1 MYHSYLFNLFLFVD
15 VPMISPPVSPPR
27 DVLQGASR
35 TTGGVLR
42 GRAYGNVFNHADVED
57 ERHVGPRK
65 GKVLVYQSPKDPM
78 IHKADMS
85 ITLEVTSQL
94 KPVLKSLAQKYSPVQ
109 SKRYFYF
116 YLDDHLIQISY

>member
-1 MYHSYLFNLFLFVD
+1 MYRSYLFNLFLFVDVPMISPPVSPPRD

-65 GKVLVYQSPKDPM
+65 GKVLVYQSHKDPM

-94 KPVLKSLAQKYSPVQ
+94 KPVLKSLARKYSPVR
-109 SKRYFYF
+109 SK
-116 YLDDHLIQISY
+116 